1 MHATTTCISEFPAAK
16 RLAALDT
23 GDADVLI
30 VRGDMIQLSS
40 WFADVFAEVVSA
52 TGKLGRQ
59 RVSFCCYSKRGDER
73 WLCAEFSDRIRRV
86 VPGGASDVDGM
97 RGLGSVLYFA
107 DRYFGAFGQ
116 RALWSTRLQ
125 ADSRAH
131 GNCPERMTGGQL
143 LPRWPDALPANAV
156 AAT

>member
-1 MHATTTCISEFPAAK
+1 MNAYTTCTITPPASN

-30 VRGDMIQLSS
+30 VRGDMIQLDS
-40 WFADVFAEVVSA
+40 WFGDVWAEVVSA
-52 TGKLGRQ
+52 NGKLGRQ
-59 RVSFCCYSKRGDER
+59 HISFCCYSKRGDER
-73 WLCAEFSDRIRRV
+73 WLRSEFSDRVRRV

-97 RGLGSVLYFA
+97 RSIGHVLYFA

-116 RALWSTRLQ
+116 RAMWSTRLQ

-131 GNCPERMTGGQL
+131 GNCPERMTGGQV
-143 LPRWPDALPANAV
+143 LPRWPDALPANAI
-156 AAT
+156 AAA

>member
-1 MHATTTCISEFPAAK
+1 MNTSATCINESRESN

-30 VRGDMIQLSS
+30 VRGDMIQLDS
-40 WFADVFAEVVSA
+40 WFGDVFAEVVSA
-52 TGKLGRQ
+52 SGRIGHQ
-59 RVSFCCYSKRGDER
+59 HISFCCYSKRGDER
-73 WLCAEFSDRIRRV
+73 WLSSESSDRVRCV

-97 RGLGSVLYFA
+97 RGLGHVLYFA

-131 GNCPERMTGGQL
+131 GNCPERMTGGQV
-143 LPRWPDALPANAV
+143 LPRWPNVLPANAG
-156 AAT
+156 AAA